1 MFLQDLSE
9 SGEVESLVVLEQ
21 NEAEV
26 ELAEG
31 QLQVVQCAQS
41 HVLLARDSLECDR
54 EARPHDRLSLLHL
67 VRLRCLQVR
76 LEARKLTVRFSEL
89 FYEREEMTNKEQMW
103 SQIRS
108 KCGVK

>member
-1 MFLQDLSE
+1 MFLQDLPE

-26 ELAEG
+26 ELTEG

-54 EARPHDRLSLLHL
+54 EARPHDGPSLLHL
-67 VRLRCLQVR
+67 VWFRCLQVG
-76 LEARKLTVRFSEL
+76 LETRKFSVRFSEL
-89 FYEREEMTNKEQMW
+89 FYKRKEMTNKEQMLNE
-103 SQIRS
+103 IRS
-108 KCGVK
+108 KC